1 MRTLSTNSTSTASFN
16 GHFFLGCDLGQK
28 RDFSAVAVVEKQDQ
42 LVHLIHLRRFRLG
55 TEYSSVLG
63 YLKRLD
69 ERLSMVHR
77 VLIDQT
83 GVVEV
88 FVEEARKL
96 LKNAQG
102 VMLSLPKKQEI
113 MVYLKKVM
121 QEQRLRIPF
130 DRDLMNEMNSERYE
144 LTKTGQVQFS
154 HSAGTHDD
162 RLWALALAVY
172 ASRPEI
178 PEYHPVVLRGRV
190 WKPWVPRPTGW
201 GWPENWNP
209 SPGQAAAG
217 ANRPGKPAAGVEE
230 RVMCLR
236 CWKPKTPVKECQCKD

>member
-1 MRTLSTNSTSTASFN
+1 MRTLSISSTSTALSD
-16 GHFFLGCDLGQK
+16 GRFFAGCDVGQK
-28 RDFSAVAVVEKQDQ
+28 RDHSAIAVVEKQEQ
-42 LVHLIHLRRFRLG
+42 LVYLVHMRRFRLG

-63 YLKRLD
+63 YLKQLD
-69 ERLSMVHR
+69 EKLTVLHR

-83 GVVEV
+83 GVGEV

-144 LTKTGQVQFS
+144 LTKTGQIQFS

-178 PEYHPVVLRGRV
+178 PEYHPVVLRGRTR
-190 WKPWVPRPTGW
+190 KPWVPRQTGW
-201 GWPENWNP
+201 GLPGNWNLP
-209 SPGQAAAG
+209 PGQAAVRTNYQGKSAG
-217 ANRPGKPAAGVEE
+217 GVEE

-236 CWKPKTPVKECQCKD
+236 CWKPKSPVKECQCKD